1 MSYTVEFLPSAQREL
16 AALPKDVQRRI
27 ANRIDALSEDPRPP
41 GARQLQGVERLFR
54 LRVGD
59 YRVIYSIEGR
69 RLVIVVVKV
78 GYRRDVYRKP

>member
-1 MSYTVEFLPSAQREL
+1 MSYTVEFLPSAQPEL

-27 ANRIDALSEDPRPP
+27 ANRIAALREGPRLS
-41 GARQLQGVERLFR
+41 GAKQREGEERLYR

-59 YRVIYSIEGR
+59 YGVIYSIEGR

-78 GYRRDVYRKP
+78 GHRREVYRKP

>member
-1 MSYTVEFLPSAQREL
+1 VSYTVEFLPSAQREL

-27 ANRIDALSEDPRPP
+27 ANRIDALREDPRPP
-41 GARQLQGVERLFR
+41 GVKQLQGVERLYR

-78 GYRRDVYRKP
+78 GHRRDVYRKA

>member
-1 MSYTVEFLPSAQREL
+1 VRYTVEVLPSAQREL

-27 ANRIDALSEDPRPP
+27 ANRIDALREDPRPP
-41 GARQLQGVERLFR
+41 GTRQLQGEDRLYR

-69 RLVIVVVKV
+69 RLVVVVVKI
-78 GYRRDVYRKP
+78 GHRREVYRKP

>member
-27 ANRIDALSEDPRPP
+27 ANRIDSLREDPRPP
-41 GARQLQGVERLFR
+41 GVKQLQGVERLYR

-78 GYRRDVYRKP
+78 GHRREVYRKP

>member
-16 AALPKDVQRRI
+16 TALPKDVQRRI
-27 ANRIDALSEDPRPP
+27 ASRIDALREDPRPS
-41 GARQLQGVERLFR
+41 GARQLQGEDHLYR

-69 RLVIVVVKV
+69 RLVVVVVKI
-78 GYRRDVYRKP
+78 GHRREVYRKL

>member
-27 ANRIDALSEDPRPP
+27 ASRIDALREDPRPP
-41 GARQLQGVERLFR
+41 RARQLQGEDRLYRF
-54 LRVGD
+54 RVGD

-69 RLVIVVVKV
+69 RLVVVIVKV
-78 GYRRDVYRKP
+78 GRRRDVYRKP

>member
-1 MSYTVEFLPSAQREL
+1 M
-16 AALPKDVQRRI
+16 
-27 ANRIDALSEDPRPP
+27 
-41 GARQLQGVERLFR
+41 QLQGVERLYR

-78 GYRRDVYRKP
+78 GHRRDVYLKP

>member
-1 MSYTVEFLPSAQREL
+1 VSYTVEFLPSAQREL

-27 ANRIDALSEDPRPP
+27 ANRIDPLREDPRPA
-41 GARQLQGVERLFR
+41 GTRQLQGEDRFYR

-69 RLVIVVVKV
+69 RLVVVVVKI
-78 GYRRDVYRKP
+78 GHRREVYRKP

>member
-16 AALPKDVQRRI
+16 ATLPKDVQRRI
-27 ANRIDALSEDPRPP
+27 ANRIDALREDPRPP
-41 GARQLQGVERLFR
+41 GSMQLQGVERLYR

-78 GYRRDVYRKP
+78 GHRRDVYLKP